1 MLIISLSIVY
11 TYAHTYIF
19 LSHLPLSL
27 YTSCYFYQL
36 FITIY
41 IHKKNDSF
49 VVRFLFVFIFFS
61 ESNTEKKEGAFI
73 YLVRLSVLLND
84 ATCTQVILNFT

>member
-1 MLIISLSIVY
+1 MLIISLCIVY
-11 TYAHTYIF
+11 TFTHIYI
-19 LSHLPLSL
+19 LIPSLSL

-49 VVRFLFVFIFFS
+49 AVRFLFVFIFFL

-73 YLVRLSVLLND
+73 YLVRLLVLLND
-84 ATCTQVILNFT
+84 ATCTQMILNFT